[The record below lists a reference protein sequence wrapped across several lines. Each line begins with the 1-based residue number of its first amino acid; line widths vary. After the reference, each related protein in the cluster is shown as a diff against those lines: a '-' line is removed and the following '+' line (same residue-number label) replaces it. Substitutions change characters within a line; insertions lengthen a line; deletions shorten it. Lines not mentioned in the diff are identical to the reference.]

1 MKMNEVKSRTWRKKA
16 EIPIDGFTRAILQ
29 GFGEMLF
36 NEDVQAAI
44 TNGYIQ
50 ICDDGIIVWES

>member
-1 MKMNEVKSRTWRKKA
+1 MAIVFN
-16 EIPIDGFTRAILQ
+16 DGER
-29 GFGEMLF
+29 LF